1 MQVELSKDKII
12 SVHVDDSGESE
23 GIANPVFER
32 LPRDIIDGQ
41 TLNVDVISGATVT
54 SQGIIDGIA
63 DAITQAGENP
73 DILRARPKPVVQWS
87 NETIEETTDIVVIGT
102 GGAGLSAAA
111 TALDNNK
118 EVIMLENSLLLVV
131 IQFELVAKSTH
142 QNHNGKIASLHSLVK
157 EIHYVNSYH

>member
-63 DAITQAGENP
+63 DAIT
-73 DILRARPKPVVQWS
+73 K
-87 NETIEETTDIVVIGT
+87 
-102 GGAGLSAAA
+102 
-111 TALDNNK
+111 
-118 EVIMLENSLLLVV
+118 
-131 IQFELVAKSTH
+131 
-142 QNHNGKIASLHSLVK
+142 LVK
-157 EIHYVNSYH
+157 IQIFYELDQNLLCNGQMKQ

>member
-63 DAITQAGENP
+63 DAITQAGEDP

-102 GGAGLSAAA
+102 VV
-111 TALDNNK
+111 LD
-118 EVIMLENSLLLVV
+118 
-131 IQFELVAKSTH
+131 
-142 QNHNGKIASLHSLVK
+142 
-157 EIHYVNSYH
+157 